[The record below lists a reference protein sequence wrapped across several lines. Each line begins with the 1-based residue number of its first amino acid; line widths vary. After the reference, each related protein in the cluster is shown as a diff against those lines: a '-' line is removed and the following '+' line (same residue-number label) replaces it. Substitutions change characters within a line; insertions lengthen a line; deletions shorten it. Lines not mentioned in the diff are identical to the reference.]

1 MISTALCNIDQENH
15 QSYTKFM
22 NAKSRKPSNADE
34 IEYFSNTK
42 EDIKVQ
48 LSESPDIR

>member
-1 MISTALCNIDQENH
+1 MISNTMCNIEQENH

-22 NAKSRKPSNADE
+22 NAKSRKLSNADE

-42 EDIKVQ
+42 EDLKVQ
-48 LSESPDIR
+48 LSESPEIK